1 MTGPGA
7 AGSARAR
14 EAEPAR
20 AREAEP
26 APAREAEPAPPRAAE
41 PAPALEGGSAPAGGV
56 AARPPE
62 EEPGRAGEDAELG
75 RAREAVR
82 LSGSDPGRAR
92 VLATAVLRSQRRGLA
107 AAEAERAL
115 GMAARRDQD
124 MATAVQHLTR
134 AIRLAERA
142 GARQVAAEVRV
153 SRALALAYQG
163 RMRAAL
169 ADLDRA
175 GGVLTGPVLARVEL
189 QRAAVWQMQGKLDAA
204 LAAYDSAQPMLDRA
218 GDTVALAVLHNNRGL
233 VRSRRGLLA
242 GAQADLTRA
251 AQLHRELGNETDA
264 AEAATNIG
272 LVAARRGDVVAALA
286 AFDEG
291 DRLAPG
297 SRGTDAVGLLDRTE
311 ALLTARL
318 LREAR
323 ATGERAL
330 AELTSRDVHAYLAEI
345 RLILAQIALLDGR
358 PAEARTLA
366 DQAAREFGRQ
376 RRPVYRDWATA
387 TAVRAAWEADGPS
400 QELLTAA
407 GRLVP
412 RLEAAGWTMAALDA
426 RLLAGQVALALGR
439 RDQVRRQLAPLAERR
454 TADPAE
460 VRSRVFHARAL
471 LRLADGDP
479 RRADAALRAGMA
491 AIERHR
497 AALGGTEL
505 RVGASALAA
514 DLARLGVELAVSAG
528 DPWRVLRWGERW
540 RAGTLALRP
549 VRPPAE
555 VEIAT
560 ALTELRQVVQA
571 QQQVEGAASERLLR
585 RQAAVERTV
594 QRLARQGRVSDP
606 YQADRPSAARLRA
619 ALGDRVLVEYVES
632 GRELYAVVVPG
643 NKAAGRQSLHRLGP
657 SDPVAQSAMML
668 RFWLRRLLLRFG
680 SPDRAEREL
689 LAEAA
694 RLDRIVLAPLAAELG
709 SELVIAPTTGVHSV
723 PWSLLPAVAGRPV
736 SVVPSAA
743 WWVRAAEGARQRAAA
758 PGPGRV
764 TLVAGPAVYPGPAV
778 LTGAAATVDAVTA
791 ALDGAGLAH
800 IAAHGSFRADQP
812 LLSSLRL
819 ADGPLTAYD
828 LERLTS
834 APRLIMLASC
844 SVAMA
849 EVRPGDELM
858 GFAAA
863 LLAQGTGAVVAPLL
877 PVPDEATRLA
887 AHAVH
892 RALRSGA
899 GPAAALAAAGAG
911 TDRYTAA
918 AFLCLGAG

>member
-1 MTGPGA
+1 M
-7 AGSARAR
+7 AGSVNGTALARAR
-14 EAEPAR
+14 DAVDLVGSDPAR
-20 AREAEP
+20 AR
-26 APAREAEPAPPRAAE
+26 
-41 PAPALEGGSAPAGGV
+41 
-56 AARPPE
+56 
-62 EEPGRAGEDAELG
+62 
-75 RAREAVR
+75 AV
-82 LSGSDPGRAR
+82 
-92 VLATAVLRSQRRGLA
+92 ATAVLRESPSGLP

-115 GMAARRDQD
+115 GMAARHDQD
-124 MATAVQHLTR
+124 MATAVSHLTR
-134 AIRLAERA
+134 SIRLADRA
-142 GARQVAAEVRV
+142 GAADTAADVRV
-153 SRALALAYQG
+153 SLALALAYQG
-163 RMRAAL
+163 RIRAAL
-169 ADLDRA
+169 AALDRA
-175 GGVLTGPVLARVEL
+175 AAAAGGSRLARVEL
-189 QRAAVWQMQGKLDAA
+189 QRAAVWQVQGRVDAA
-204 LAAYDSAQPMLDRA
+204 LAAYDAAEPLLVQA
-218 GDTVALAVLHNNRGL
+218 GDTMALAVLHNNRGL

-242 GAQADLTRA
+242 GAQADLSRA
-251 AQLHRELGNETDA
+251 EQLYRQLGQDQDA

-286 AFDEG
+286 AFDEA

-311 ALLTARL
+311 ALATARL

-330 AELTSRDVHAYLAEI
+330 AELTSRHVHAYLAEI

-366 DQAAREFGRQ
+366 QTAAATFGRQ
-376 RRPVYRDWATA
+376 RRPVYRDWASG
-387 TAVRAAWEADGPS
+387 TAVRAAWEADGASPR
-400 QELLTAA
+400 LLSAA
-407 GRLVP
+407 VRLVP

-426 RLLAGQVALALGR
+426 RLLAGQIALALGR
-439 RDQVRRQLAPLAERR
+439 TDQVRRQLTPLAERR
-454 TADPAE
+454 APDPAE

-471 LRLADGDP
+471 LWLADGDP

-514 DLARLGVELAVSAG
+514 DLARLGLELAVSAG
-528 DPWRVLRWGERW
+528 DPSRVLRWAERW
-540 RAGTLALRP
+540 RAGTLALHP

-555 VEIAT
+555 EEIAT
-560 ALTELRQVVQA
+560 ALTELRQVVHA
-571 QQQVEGAASERLLR
+571 QQQAEGTASERLLR

-594 QRLARQGRVSDP
+594 QRLARQGRAADP
-606 YQADRPSAARLRA
+606 YQADRPNPARLRA
-619 ALGDRVLVEYVES
+619 ALGDRALVEYVES
-632 GRELYAVVVPG
+632 GGCLYAVVV
-643 NKAAGRQSLHRLGP
+643 AAGRQSLHPLGRIQ
-657 SDPVAQSAMML
+657 PVAQSATML

-680 SPDRAEREL
+680 SRDRSERQL
-689 LAEAA
+689 LAEAE
-694 RLDRIVLAPLAAELG
+694 RLDQVVLAPLAHRLG
-709 SELVIAPTTGVHSV
+709 TAPELVLGPTTVLHSV
-723 PWSLLPAVAGRPV
+723 PWSLLPTVAGRPV

-743 WWVRAAEGARQRAAA
+743 WWARAAERPRDPA
-758 PGPGRV
+758 PQRV
-764 TLVAGPAVYPGPAV
+764 TLVAGPGVPAGEAEVRELADGYPGPAV
-778 LTGAAATVDAVTA
+778 LTGPAATVDAVTA

-800 IAAHGSFRADQP
+800 IAAHGNFRADQP

-819 ADGPLTAYD
+819 ADGPLTGYD

-844 SVAMA
+844 STAMA

-892 RALRSGA
+892 RALRTGA
-899 GPAAALAAAGAG
+899 GPAAALAAAAE
-911 TDRYTAA
+911 TDRYTSA

>member
-1 MTGPGA
+1 MTA
-7 AGSARAR
+7 AGA
-14 EAEPAR
+14 
-20 AREAEP
+20 
-26 APAREAEPAPPRAAE
+26 
-41 PAPALEGGSAPAGGV
+41 V
-56 AARPPE
+56 
-62 EEPGRAGEDAELG
+62 ELA

-82 LSGSDPGRAR
+82 LSGSDPARAR
-92 VLATAVLRSQRRGLA
+92 ALATTVLRAEPRGLP

-124 MATAVQHLTR
+124 MAAAVHHLTR

-142 GARQVAAEVRV
+142 GAPQVAAEVRI
-153 SRALALAYQG
+153 SLALALAYQG

-175 GGVLTGPVLARVEL
+175 GDVLTGPMLARVEL
-189 QRAAVWQMQGKLDAA
+189 QRGGVWQMQGKLDAA
-204 LAAYDSAQPMLDRA
+204 LAAFDAAQPLLDRA
-218 GDTVALAVLHNNRGL
+218 GDTSALAVLHNNRGL

-242 GAQADLTRA
+242 GAQADLTLA
-251 AQLHRELGNETDA
+251 AELHRRLGNDTDA

-286 AFDEG
+286 AFDEA
-291 DRLAPG
+291 DRLAPA

-323 ATGERAL
+323 STGERAL
-330 AELTSRDVHAYLAEI
+330 TELSSRHVHAYMAEI

-366 DQAAREFGRQ
+366 EAAAAAFGRQ

-387 TAVRAAWEADGPS
+387 TAIRAAWEADGAAPR
-400 QELLTAA
+400 LLSTATQ
-407 GRLVP
+407 LVP
-412 RLEAAGWTMAALDA
+412 RLEVAGWTMAALDA
-426 RLLAGQVALALGR
+426 RLLAGQIALALGR
-439 RDQVRRQLAPLAERR
+439 TDQVRRQLTPLAERR
-454 TADPAE
+454 APDPAE

-471 LRLADGDP
+471 LRLADGD
-479 RRADAALRAGMA
+479 RSGADAALRAGMA

-514 DLARLGVELAVSAG
+514 DLARLGLELAVSAG
-528 DPWRVLRWGERW
+528 DPWRVLRWAERW

-549 VRPPAE
+549 VRPPAQE
-555 VEIAT
+555 EIAA
-560 ALTELRQVVQA
+560 ALTELRQVVDA
-571 QQQVEGAASERLLR
+571 QQQAEGAASERLLR

-606 YQADRPSAARLRA
+606 YHADRPSAARLRA
-619 ALGDRVLVEYVES
+619 ALGDRALVEYVES
-632 GRELYAVVVPG
+632 GGRLYAVVVVG
-643 NKAAGRQSLHRLGP
+643 GRRSLHLLGP
-657 SDPVAQSAMML
+657 SGPVTHSATML

-680 SPDRAEREL
+680 SPERSERQL
-689 LAEAA
+689 LAEAD
-694 RLDRIVLAPLAAELG
+694 RLDRTVLAPLAPRLG
-709 SELVIAPTTGVHSV
+709 TASELVLAPTTVLHSV
-723 PWSLLPAVAGRPV
+723 PWSLLPTVGGRPV

-743 WWVRAAEGARQRAAA
+743 WWARAAERSRG
-758 PGPGRV
+758 PWPGRV
-764 TLVAGPAVYPGPAV
+764 TLVAGPGVPAGEAEVRELADGYPAPAV
-778 LTGAAATVDAVTA
+778 LTGPAATVDAVTA

-800 IAAHGSFRADQP
+800 IAAHGNFRADQP

-844 SVAMA
+844 SAAMA
-849 EVRPGDELM
+849 EVTPGDELM

-892 RALRSGA
+892 RALRTGA
-899 GPAAALAAAGAG
+899 GPAAALAAAGRTG
-911 TDRYTAA
+911 TERFTAA
-918 AFLCLGAG
+918 SFLCLGAG